1 MDRML
6 EGKIMNLQEK
16 LKADNE
22 VGQRENLTRDLTISA
37 LCSPRHGSGRR
48 PKEREFL

>member
-1 MDRML
+1 MDYDRSL
-6 EGKIMNLQEK
+6 ECKIMNLQAK

-22 VGQRENLTRDLTISA
+22 ASQREGLNRDLTISA

-48 PKEREFL
+48 PKERK